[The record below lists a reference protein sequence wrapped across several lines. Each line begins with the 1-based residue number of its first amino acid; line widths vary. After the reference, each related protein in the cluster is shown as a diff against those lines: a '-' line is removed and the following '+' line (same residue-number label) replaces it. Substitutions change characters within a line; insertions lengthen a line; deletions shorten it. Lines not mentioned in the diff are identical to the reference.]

1 MIYDFKVKKTN
12 GEEILLEKYK
22 GKVLLIVNTA
32 SGCGFT
38 PQYEG
43 LQKIYDEYKDKGF
56 EILDFPCNQFFQQA
70 PGSDAELSSFCKL
83 TYGTTFETFAKIEV
97 NGENASDLYKFLKSE
112 APQAE
117 EDEESKLL
125 YGKLEDLGF
134 KTDGEDIK
142 WNFTKFLVDF
152 FAEWCGPCKMISPI
166 LDELQAEF
174 EDKINIIKVNVDN
187 SMDIAEQYNISNIP
201 ALVLLKKGQEVQRL
215 IGFSPKQVIKENIEK
230 HL

>member
-1 MIYDFKVKKTN
+1 MWIYTK
-12 GEEILLEKYK
+12 
-22 GKVLLIVNTA
+22 
-32 SGCGFT
+32 
-38 PQYEG
+38 YEG

-70 PGSDAELSSFCKL
+70 PGSDTELSSFCKL

-117 EDEESKLL
+117 DDEESKLL

-142 WNFTKFLVDF
+142 WNFTKFLVDKN
-152 FAEWCGPCKMISPI
+152 G
-166 LDELQAEF
+166 
-174 EDKINIIKVNVDN
+174 NIISRFAPTYEPEKLASIIND
-187 SMDIAEQYNISNIP
+187 
-201 ALVLLKKGQEVQRL
+201 LLK
-215 IGFSPKQVIKENIEK
+215 
-230 HL
+230 